1 MKATRVTLD
10 QWRAL
15 QSVVD
20 CGGYVQAAAQLHRS
34 QSSVS
39 HAVARMQAQL
49 GVRLL
54 RVEGR
59 KARLTEA
66 GVVLLQQARQ
76 LLDDAA
82 HLESQARRLERGWEA
97 ELRLVVDTA
106 FPTALLMQALRRFVP
121 LGRGTRVQLEEM
133 VLSGVDEA
141 LQTGMADIAIGG
153 QVPQGFLGDPLLHME
168 FIAVAHPAHPLHTLG
183 RPLSAVDLRRETQV
197 VVRDS
202 GSARKR
208 DSGWLG
214 AQQRWT
220 VSGLETALSAVCHGL
235 GFAWLPDHLIAPAL
249 AGGRLKPLPLREGQ
263 RYSAA
268 LCLIVAYPDRPGPAA
283 RELLRILR
291 ETAAIWPAAS

>member
-15 QSVVD
+15 QAVVD
-20 CGGYVQAAAQLHRS
+20 CGGYAQAAAWLHRS

-39 HAVARMQAQL
+39 HAVARMQTQL

-59 KARLTEA
+59 KARLTKV
-66 GVVLLQQARQ
+66 GRILLQQARQ

-82 HLESQARRLERGWEA
+82 RLESQARRLEQGWEV

-106 FPTALLMQALRRFVP
+106 FPTALLMRALQHFVP
-121 LGRGTRVQLEEM
+121 LGGGTRVQLEEM

-141 LQTGMADIAIGG
+141 LQMGTVDIAIGG

-168 FIAVAHPAHPLHTLG
+168 FIAVAHPAHPLHALE
-183 RPLSAVDLRRETQV
+183 RPLSAADLRRETQV

-202 GSARKR
+202 GTAHKR

-214 AQQRWT
+214 AEQRWT
-220 VSGLETALSAVCHGL
+220 VGGLETALLAVCHGL

-249 AGGRLKPLPLREGQ
+249 ADGRLRPLPLREGQ
-263 RYSAA
+263 RYSAS
-268 LCLIVAYPDRPGPAA
+268 LCLIVAHPDRPGPAA

-291 ETAAIWPAAS
+291 ETAATWSAAN

>member
-1 MKATRVTLD
+1 MKPTRVTLD

-15 QSVVD
+15 QAVVD
-20 CGGYVQAAAQLHRS
+20 CGGYVRAAARLHRS

-39 HAVARMQAQL
+39 HAIARMQAQL

-59 KARLTEA
+59 KAQLTEA
-66 GVVLLQQARQ
+66 GRVLLQQARQ
-76 LLDDAA
+76 LLDDAVR
-82 HLESQARRLERGWEA
+82 LESQARQLEQGWEV

-106 FPTALLMQALRRFVP
+106 FPTALLMQALQQFMP

-133 VLSGVDEA
+133 ALSGVDEA
-141 LQTGMADIAIGG
+141 LQTGAADIAIGG
-153 QVPQGFLGDPLLHME
+153 QVPQGFLGDPLLHMK
-168 FIAVAHPAHPLHTLG
+168 FIAVAHPTHPLHVLG
-183 RPLSAVDLRRETQV
+183 RSLSAADLRRETQV

-202 GSARKR
+202 GTARKR

-214 AQQRWT
+214 AEQRWT
-220 VSGLETALSAVCHGL
+220 VGGLETALLAVCHGL

-249 AGGRLKPLPLREGQ
+249 ADGRLKPLPLREGQ
-263 RYSAA
+263 HYYAS
-268 LCLIVAYPDRPGPAA
+268 LSLIVACPARPGPAA

-291 ETAAIWPAAS
+291 KTAATWPAAG

>member
-1 MKATRVTLD
+1 MEATRVTLD

-15 QSVVD
+15 QAVVD
-20 CGGYVQAAAQLHRS
+20 CGGYAQAAARLHRS

-39 HAVARMQAQL
+39 HAVARMQEQL

-59 KARLTEA
+59 KARLTEV
-66 GVVLLQQARQ
+66 GRVLLQQARQ

-82 HLESQARRLERGWEA
+82 RLESQARRLEQGWEA

-106 FPTALLMQALRRFVP
+106 FPSALLMQALQHFMP
-121 LGRGTRVQLEEM
+121 LGQGTRVQLEEM

-141 LQTGMADIAIGG
+141 LQTGVADIAIGG

-168 FIAVAHPAHPLHTLG
+168 FIAVAHPEHPLHTLG
-183 RPLSAVDLRRETQV
+183 RPLSVADLRCETQV

-202 GSARKR
+202 GTARKR

-214 AQQRWT
+214 AERRWT
-220 VSGLETALSAVCHGL
+220 VSSLETALLAVCHGL

-249 AGGRLKPLPLREGQ
+249 ADARLKPLPLREGQ
-263 RYSAA
+263 RYSAS
-268 LCLIVAYPDRPGPAA
+268 LCLIVADPDQPGPAA

-291 ETAAIWPAAS
+291 ETAATWPAAS